1 MSATEKERNALL
13 RAVAESLG
21 QEAAETLAELLPDA
35 GARPATKRDI
45 DSVLAVINAMDE
57 RLTGEI
63 RNLEERFDG
72 LEARFEGLERRFD
85 GMDARFEQLSD
96 RMTATL
102 ERRLGETIT
111 TQTRMLVFTQLGAVT
126 AIAAL
131 VLGLG

>member
-1 MSATEKERNALL
+1 
-13 RAVAESLG
+13 
-21 QEAAETLAELLPDA
+21 
-35 GARPATKRDI
+35 
-45 DSVLAVINAMDE
+45 
-57 RLTGEI
+57 
-63 RNLEERFDG
+63 
-72 LEARFEGLERRFD
+72 
-85 GMDARFEQLSD
+85 MDARFEQMSD